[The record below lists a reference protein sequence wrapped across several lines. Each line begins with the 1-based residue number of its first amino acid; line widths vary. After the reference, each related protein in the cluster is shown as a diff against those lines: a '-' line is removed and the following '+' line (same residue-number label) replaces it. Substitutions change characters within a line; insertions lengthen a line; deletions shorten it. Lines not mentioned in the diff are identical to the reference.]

1 MFHLLSK
8 KSKNVFIK
16 ANKAVTSIFMVFV
29 ARVRFHLLHN
39 FNKCYRITV
48 KKNKIED
55 NVDLLKKERGKREAF
70 RKDF

>member
-29 ARVRFHLLHN
+29 ALVRFYLLHN
-39 FNKCYRITV
+39 FNKCYGITV

-55 NVDLLKKERGKREAF
+55 KVDLLKKERGKREAF
-70 RKDF
+70 RRDF